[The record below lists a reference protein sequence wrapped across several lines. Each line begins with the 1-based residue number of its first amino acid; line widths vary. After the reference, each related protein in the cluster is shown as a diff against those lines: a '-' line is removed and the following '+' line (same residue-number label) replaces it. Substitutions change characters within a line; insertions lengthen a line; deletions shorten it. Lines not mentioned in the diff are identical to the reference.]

1 MLVIILSLDPF
12 SSSILLKI
20 ARLNLP
26 TLCFKNDP
34 CNLIIVGK
42 SRGAEK
48 NFHFFQLSSLDKI
61 KMRGDKNK
69 SCVERDFVFLCLRD
83 FSWHSLLSRQTVEFR
98 DAK

>member
-1 MLVIILSLDPF
+1 MLVIILPLDPF

-42 SRGAEK
+42 SRGTEK
-48 NFHFFQLSSLDKI
+48 NFHFF
-61 KMRGDKNK
+61 
-69 SCVERDFVFLCLRD
+69 
-83 FSWHSLLSRQTVEFR
+83 
-98 DAK
+98 